1 VFAAVRS
8 CADMFTVAMA
18 VKQVV
23 YMAAEC
29 QARQGNMQAL
39 VFGLSL
45 GCNDYVRRS
54 ASTV

>member
-45 GCNDYVRRS
+45 GCSDYVRRS
-54 ASTV
+54 ASRV